1 MRVFLFLFPLLLL
14 VSGFGFAHAGEAEL
28 NEDPAI
34 KERFKAV
41 ASELRCLK
49 CQNQTIYDSK
59 AGLADDLRKQIR
71 TQIYAGKSDEQIVEY
86 MVARYGDFI
95 RYKPAMDSKNML
107 LWAGP
112 LLFLL
117 LGGVLLFRYI
127 NIRKN
132 EVVTVESES
141 ISEEDH
147 LRAKRI
153 LEESGDK

>member
-1 MRVFLFLFPLLLL
+1 MRKILFLLLL
-14 VSGFGFAHAGEAEL
+14 VSGFSQLYAGEAEL
-28 NEDPAI
+28 LEDPKI
-34 KERFKAV
+34 KDRFKAV

-71 TQIYAGKSDEQIVEY
+71 TQIYAGKTDEEIVDY
-86 MVARYGDFI
+86 MVARYGDFV

-112 LLFLL
+112 FIFMFI
-117 LGGVLLFRYI
+117 GGVMLVRYI
-127 NIRKN
+127 NIRRK
-132 EVVTVESES
+132 ETVGADEGT
-141 ISEEDH
+141 ITEEDH

-153 LEESGDK
+153 LEEGGDK